1 MKKWFQANSTHFIII
16 GIFFIL
22 CFAYFSPAMQG
33 KDLYQSD
40 VLEAKAMAKEIMDVR
55 AETGKGPL
63 WTNSMFGG
71 MPSFQI
77 WVSNSGSIANYVIN
91 TLKIVFP
98 NPIDIVL
105 CYLLGAYFLLST
117 LKMKPWLAAAGAIA
131 FAFTSYNF
139 IYIEAGHSN
148 QAMAISFFAPVLG
161 SILLTFRG
169 RYLLGGLLTALFLAI
184 EIRCNHIQMTY
195 YLFMCLLI
203 LAGFELYYA
212 IASKQLKAFFTAVG
226 YLFAGVIL
234 AVGVN
239 AGQLW
244 TTYEYGNES
253 IRGKANLARTTSKS
267 DSGLGR
273 DYAYLWSQGV
283 GEISTFLVPNMY
295 GGATQI
301 KQLDEHSNVAKA
313 LGAKGVPEDQVK
325 ELIPQLEQGLLRT
338 YWGEKSSTHGPW
350 YFGCIVVFLY
360 VLGLFIV
367 KGKMK
372 WWVLTSTFLFVFLS
386 FGKHFPLIS
395 DLFFDYFPMYN
406 KMRAVE
412 SILVIPALIIPL
424 LAFVAL
430 KQFVDEKDTAKDLP
444 KKLLYS
450 LYITGGGLVLFMLAP
465 TLFFDFRD
473 SSHQE
478 MVNHLAE
485 AFKADLSF
493 ANSIG
498 SALIE
503 DRISLA
509 RTDAFRSLI
518 FILLGFG
525 VLWAILKGKV
535 KANTAFIVLGV
546 LILVDMWGV
555 DKRYLN
561 NSNFYDKSVL
571 DQNYQATA
579 ADLQILNDKTLDYR
593 VIDFTKGNPFF
604 DASASYFHKSV
615 GGRHS
620 ARLQRYDE
628 LITAQF
634 SEKINEPVLD
644 MLNTKYV
651 IMADKA
657 SPTPQAIERKT
668 ALGNAW
674 FISNV
679 SYVKNADEEMK
690 AITSF
695 DPKTTAIV
703 DETFK
708 SQIGDAKSLTDTT
721 AKIQLTEYHPD
732 HLVYKY
738 KSAQD
743 AIAVFA
749 EVWYDK
755 GWNAYLDGNKIPYFR
770 ANYIL
775 RAAKLPAGSHNLEF
789 KFEPTS
795 YLVGD
800 KISMISSLILV
811 IISGIA
817 VFLHF
822 RAKKKTALV

>member
-40 VLEAKAMAKEIMDVR
+40 VLEAKAMAKEIMDVK
-55 AETGKGPL
+55 AATGKGPL
-63 WTNSMFGG
+63 WTNAMFGG

-91 TLKIVFP
+91 TLKTVFP

-105 CYLLGAYFLLST
+105 CYLLGAYFLLSV
-117 LKMKPWLAAAGAIA
+117 LKMKPWLAAAGAVA

-169 RYLLGGLLTALFLAI
+169 RYLLGGLLTAFFLAV

-212 IASKQLKAFFTAVG
+212 IASKQLKAFFTSVA
-226 YLFAGVIL
+226 YLLGGVIL

-253 IRGKANLARTTSKS
+253 IRGKANLTRTSSKS
-267 DSGLGR
+267 DTGLGR
-273 DYAYLWSQGV
+273 DYAYQYSQGV
-283 GEISTFLVPNMY
+283 GEISTLLVPNMY
-295 GGATQI
+295 GGASHVP
-301 KQLDEHSNVAKA
+301 QLNEHSHIAKTLA
-313 LGAKGVPEDQVK
+313 EKGVPQEQVK
-325 ELIPQLEQGLLRT
+325 ETVTLLQQRLLGT

-350 YFGCIVVFLY
+350 YFGCIVIFLY

-372 WWVLTSTFLFVFLS
+372 WWILTSTFLFVFLS
-386 FGKHFPLIS
+386 FGRHFPLIS

-412 SILVIPALIIPL
+412 STLVIPALIIPL

-430 KQFVDEKDTAKDLP
+430 KQFVDEKDTAKDLT
-444 KKLLYS
+444 KRLLYS
-450 LYITGGGLVLFMLAP
+450 AYITGGALVLFILVP
-465 TLFFDFRD
+465 TLFLDFRD
-473 SSHQE
+473 TSHQE
-478 MVNHLAE
+478 MVNHIAE

-498 SALIE
+498 NALVE

-509 RTDAFRSLI
+509 RTDAFRSLV
-518 FILLGFG
+518 FILLAFG
-525 VLWAILKGKV
+525 VLWTILKGKI
-535 KANTAFIVLGV
+535 KTNTAFIALGV
-546 LILVDMWGV
+546 LILIDMWGV
-555 DKRYLN
+555 DRRYLN

-571 DQNYQATA
+571 DQSYQATA
-579 ADLQILNDKTLDYR
+579 ADLQILNDKSLDYR
-593 VIDFTKGNPFF
+593 VIDLTKGNPFF

-628 LITAQF
+628 VITAQF
-634 SEKINEPVLD
+634 NGTINEPILD
-644 MLNTKYV
+644 MLNTKYL

-674 FISNV
+674 FISNI

-690 AITSF
+690 GITKF

-703 DETFK
+703 DESFK
-708 SQIGDAKSLTDTT
+708 SQIGDVKPLADST
-721 AKIQLTEYHPD
+721 AKIELTEYHPD
-732 HLVYKY
+732 HLVYRY
-738 KSAQD
+738 KSSQD
-743 AIAVFA
+743 VVAVFA
-749 EVWYDK
+749 EIWYDK

-775 RAAKLPAGSHNLEF
+775 RATKLPSGSHSLEF

-795 YLVGD
+795 YLLGST
-800 KISMISSLILV
+800 ISLISSLILV
-811 IISGIA
+811 FISAIA

-822 RAKKKTALV
+822 RTKKKTDSV

>member
-40 VLEAKAMAKEIMDVR
+40 VLEAKAMAKEIMDVK
-55 AETGKGPL
+55 AATGKGPL

-91 TLKIVFP
+91 TLKTVFP

-105 CYLLGAYFLLST
+105 CYLLGAYFLLSV

-161 SILLTFRG
+161 AILLTFRG
-169 RYLLGGLLTALFLAI
+169 RYLLGGLLTAFFLAV

-212 IASKQLKAFFTAVG
+212 IASKQLKAFFTSVAFLLG
-226 YLFAGVIL
+226 GVIL

-253 IRGKANLARTTSKS
+253 IRGKANLTRTSSKS
-267 DSGLGR
+267 DTGLGR
-273 DYAYLWSQGV
+273 DYAYNWSQGV

-295 GGATQI
+295 GGATHI
-301 KQLDEHSNVAKA
+301 PQLNEHSHVAKA
-313 LGAKGVPEDQVK
+313 LVENGVPQDQVK
-325 ELIPQLEQGLLRT
+325 ETVTQLQQGLLRT

-372 WWVLTSTFLFVFLS
+372 WWILTSTFLFVFLS
-386 FGKHFPLIS
+386 FGRHFPLIS

-430 KQFVDEKDTAKDLP
+430 KQFVDEKDTAKDLT

-450 LYITGGGLVLFMLAP
+450 LYITGGALVLFILVP
-465 TLFFDFRD
+465 TLFLDFRD
-473 SSHQE
+473 TAHQE
-478 MVNHLAE
+478 MVNHIAE

-498 SALIE
+498 SALVE

-509 RTDAFRSLI
+509 RTDAFRSLV
-518 FILLGFG
+518 FILLAFG
-525 VLWAILKGKV
+525 VLWAILKGKI
-535 KANTAFIVLGV
+535 KTNTAFIALGV
-546 LILVDMWGV
+546 LILIDMWSV
-555 DKRYLN
+555 DRRYLN

-571 DQNYQATA
+571 DQSYQATA
-579 ADLQILNDKTLDYR
+579 ADLQILNDKSLDYR
-593 VIDFTKGNPFF
+593 VIDLTKGNPFF

-628 LITAQF
+628 MITAQF
-634 SEKINEPVLD
+634 NGTINEPVLD
-644 MLNTKYV
+644 MLNTKYL

-657 SPTPQAIERKT
+657 SPTPKAIERKT

-674 FISNV
+674 FISSI

-690 AITSF
+690 GITKF

-703 DETFK
+703 DEHFK
-708 SQIGDAKSLTDTT
+708 SQIGDVKPLTDST
-721 AKIQLTEYHPD
+721 AKIELTEYHPD

-743 AIAVFA
+743 VVAVFA
-749 EVWYDK
+749 EIWYDK

-775 RAAKLPAGSHNLEF
+775 RATKLPSGSHSVEF

-795 YLVGD
+795 YLLGST
-800 KISMISSLILV
+800 ISLISSLILV
-811 IISGIA
+811 FISAIA

-822 RAKKKTALV
+822 RAKKKTGSV

>member
-40 VLEAKAMAKEIMDVR
+40 VLEAKAMAKEIMDVK

-91 TLKIVFP
+91 TLKTVFP

-105 CYLLGAYFLLST
+105 CYLLGAYFLLSV

-169 RYLLGGLLTALFLAI
+169 RYLLGGLLTAFFLAV

-212 IASKQLKAFFTAVG
+212 IASQQLKAFLTAVG
-226 YLFAGVIL
+226 YLLAGVIL

-253 IRGKANLARTTSKS
+253 IRGKANLTRTSSKS
-267 DSGLGR
+267 DTGLGR
-273 DYAYLWSQGV
+273 DYAYNWSQGV

-295 GGATQI
+295 GGATHL
-301 KQLDEHSNVAKA
+301 KQLDEHSHVAEA
-313 LGAKGVPEDQVK
+313 LVEKGVPEDQVK
-325 ELIPQLEQGLLRT
+325 EIMPQLQQGLLRT

-350 YFGCIVVFLY
+350 YFGCIVIFLY

-372 WWVLTSTFLFVFLS
+372 WWILTSTFLFVFLS
-386 FGKHFPLIS
+386 FGRHFPLIS

-430 KQFVDEKDTAKDLP
+430 KEFVDDKDKRKDLSQ
-444 KKLLYS
+444 KLLYS
-450 LYITGGGLVLFMLAP
+450 LYITGGALVLFILVP
-465 TLFFDFRD
+465 TLFLDFRD
-473 SSHQE
+473 TSHQE
-478 MVNHLAE
+478 MLNHLAE

-498 SALIE
+498 NALVE

-509 RTDAFRSLI
+509 RTDAFRSLV

-535 KANTAFIVLGV
+535 KTNTAFIALGV

-555 DKRYLN
+555 DRRYLN
-561 NSNFYDKSVL
+561 DANFYDKSVL

-579 ADLQILNDKTLDYR
+579 ADLQILKDKALDYR
-593 VIDFTKGNPFF
+593 VMDLTKGNPFF

-634 SEKINEPVLD
+634 NGTINEPVLD

-674 FISNV
+674 FISNIN
-679 SYVKNADEEMK
+679 YVKNADQEMK
-690 AITSF
+690 GITKF
-695 DPKTTAIV
+695 DPKTTAVV
-703 DETFK
+703 DESFK
-708 SQIGDAKSLTDTT
+708 SQIGDVKPLTDST
-721 AKIQLTEYHPD
+721 AKIELTEYHPD

-738 KSAQD
+738 KSSQD
-743 AIAVFA
+743 VVAVFA
-749 EVWYDK
+749 EIWYDK

-770 ANYIL
+770 ANYVL
-775 RAAKLPAGSHNLEF
+775 RAARLPSGNHNLEF
-789 KFEPTS
+789 KFEPES
-795 YLVGD
+795 YLLGST
-800 KISMISSLILV
+800 ISLISSLILV
-811 IISGIA
+811 LISAIA

-822 RAKKKTALV
+822 RAKKKTGSV

>member
-313 LGAKGVPEDQVK
+313 LVAKGVPEDQVK

-350 YFGCIVVFLY
+350 YFGCIVIFLY

-555 DKRYLN
+555 DRRYLN

>member
-40 VLEAKAMAKEIMDVR
+40 VLEAKAMAKEIMDVK
-55 AETGKGPL
+55 AATGKGPL
-63 WTNSMFGG
+63 WTNAMFGG

-91 TLKIVFP
+91 TLKTVFP

-105 CYLLGAYFLLST
+105 CYLLGAYFLLSV
-117 LKMKPWLAAAGAIA
+117 LKMKPWLAAAGAVA

-169 RYLLGGLLTALFLAI
+169 RYLLGGLLTAFFLAV

-212 IASKQLKAFFTAVG
+212 IASKQLKTFLTSVA
-226 YLFAGVIL
+226 YLLGGVIL

-253 IRGKANLARTTSKS
+253 IRGKANLTRTSSKS
-267 DSGLGR
+267 DTGLGR
-273 DYAYLWSQGV
+273 DYAYNWSQGV

-295 GGATQI
+295 GGATHI
-301 KQLDEHSNVAKA
+301 KQLDEHSHVAKA
-313 LGAKGVPEDQVK
+313 LVEKGVPQEQVK
-325 ELIPQLEQGLLRT
+325 ETVTQLQQGLLRT

-350 YFGCIVVFLY
+350 YFGCIVIFLY

-372 WWVLTSTFLFVFLS
+372 WWILTSTFLFVFLS
-386 FGKHFPLIS
+386 FGRHFPLIS

-430 KQFVDEKDTAKDLP
+430 KQFVDEKDKAKDLT

-450 LYITGGGLVLFMLAP
+450 LYITGGALVLFILVP
-465 TLFFDFRD
+465 TLFLDFRD
-473 SSHQE
+473 TSHQE
-478 MVNHLAE
+478 MLNHIAE

-498 SALIE
+498 NALVE

-509 RTDAFRSLI
+509 RTDAFRSLV
-518 FILLGFG
+518 FILLAFG
-525 VLWAILKGKV
+525 VLWSLLKGKI
-535 KANTAFIVLGV
+535 KTNTAFIALGV
-546 LILVDMWGV
+546 LILIDMWGV
-555 DKRYLN
+555 DRRYLN

-571 DQNYQATA
+571 DQSYQATA
-579 ADLQILNDKTLDYR
+579 ADLQILNDKSLDYR
-593 VIDFTKGNPFF
+593 VIDLTKGNPFF

-634 SEKINEPVLD
+634 NGTINEPVLD
-644 MLNTKYV
+644 MLNTKYL

-674 FISNV
+674 FISSI

-690 AITSF
+690 GITKF

-703 DETFK
+703 DERFK
-708 SQIGDAKSLTDTT
+708 SQIGDVKLLTDST
-721 AKIQLTEYHPD
+721 AKIELTEYHPD

-738 KSAQD
+738 KSSQD
-743 AIAVFA
+743 VVAVFA
-749 EVWYDK
+749 EIWYDK

-775 RAAKLPAGSHNLEF
+775 RAAKLPSGSHSVEF

-795 YLVGD
+795 YLLGST
-800 KISMISSLILV
+800 ISLISSLILV
-811 IISGIA
+811 FISAIA

-822 RAKKKTALV
+822 RAKKKTGSV

>member
-40 VLEAKAMAKEIMDVR
+40 VLEAKAMAKEIMDVK
-55 AETGKGPL
+55 AATGKGPL

-77 WVSNSGSIANYVIN
+77 WVSNSGSIANNVIN
-91 TLKIVFP
+91 TLKTVFP

-105 CYLLGAYFLLST
+105 CYLLGAYFLLSV

-169 RYLLGGLLTALFLAI
+169 RYLLGGLLTAFFLAV

-212 IASKQLKAFFTAVG
+212 IASKQLKAFFTSVA
-226 YLFAGVIL
+226 YLLGGVIL

-253 IRGKANLARTTSKS
+253 IRGKANLSRTSSKS
-267 DSGLGR
+267 DTGLGR
-273 DYAYLWSQGV
+273 DYAYNWSQGV

-295 GGATQI
+295 GGATHI
-301 KQLDEHSNVAKA
+301 KQLDEHSHVAKA
-313 LGAKGVPEDQVK
+313 LVNNGVREDQVK
-325 ELIPQLEQGLLRT
+325 EIIPQLQQGLLRT

-350 YFGCIVVFLY
+350 YFGCIVIFLY

-372 WWVLTSTFLFVFLS
+372 WWILTSTFLFVFLS
-386 FGKHFPLIS
+386 FGRHFPLIS
-395 DLFFDYFPMYN
+395 DLFFDYFPLYN

-430 KQFVDEKDTAKDLP
+430 KQFVDEKDTAKELT

-450 LYITGGGLVLFMLAP
+450 VYITGGALVLFMLVP
-465 TLFFDFRD
+465 TVFLDFRD
-473 SSHQE
+473 TSHQE
-478 MVNHLAE
+478 MVNHIAE
-485 AFKADLSF
+485 TFKADPSF
-493 ANSIG
+493 GNSIG
-498 SALIE
+498 NALVE

-509 RTDAFRSLI
+509 RTDAFRSLV
-518 FILLGFG
+518 FIVLAFG
-525 VLWAILKGKV
+525 VMWAILKGKV
-535 KANTAFIVLGV
+535 KTNTAFIALGI

-571 DQNYQATA
+571 DQSYQPTA
-579 ADLQILNDKTLDYR
+579 ADLQILNDKSLDYR
-593 VIDFTKGNPFF
+593 VIDLTKGNPFF

-628 LITAQF
+628 MITAQF
-634 SEKINEPVLD
+634 NGTINEPVLD
-644 MLNTKYV
+644 MLNTKYL
-651 IMADKA
+651 ILADKA

-674 FISNV
+674 FISNI

-690 AITSF
+690 GITKF

-703 DETFK
+703 DERFK
-708 SQIGDAKSLTDTT
+708 SQIGDVKPLTDST
-721 AKIQLTEYHPD
+721 ANIVLTEYHPD

-743 AIAVFA
+743 VVAVFA

-755 GWNAYLDGNKIPYFR
+755 GWNAYLDGNQIPYFR

-775 RAAKLPAGSHNLEF
+775 RAAKLPSGSHNLAF

-811 IISGIA
+811 LISAIA

-822 RAKKKTALV
+822 RAKKKTGSV